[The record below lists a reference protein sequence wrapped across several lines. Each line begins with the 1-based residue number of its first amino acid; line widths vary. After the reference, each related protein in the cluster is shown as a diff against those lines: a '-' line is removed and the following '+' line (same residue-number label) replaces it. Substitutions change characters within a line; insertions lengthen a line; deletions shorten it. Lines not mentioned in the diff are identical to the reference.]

1 LSCADLHMR
10 RRMIELGQCEIT
22 AVFGPMAS
30 GKTYLI
36 EHEWLVNEN
45 RYVRF
50 DATGESVETPGIEHI
65 WKSPRALY
73 DRLAA
78 NPYYFRIAYH
88 PGTDIQE
95 DFYYVTRC
103 LWRLD
108 CYKLLVCDEFH
119 EVCSVSETPK
129 FVQTMMR
136 YARHNHL
143 AVIGAS
149 QRIADVH
156 KLFTSGSRKV
166 IIFYTQE
173 ARDLIAV
180 RDRWGGGAE
189 EMVAN
194 LRPLLYNDRTKEVRQ
209 IPQCLVIE
217 KGSDPRIYDFK
228 TSAYTTGSARQGD
241 PGEDGPTLQREGYED
256 NPPIG
261 GEGKSILPE
270 SASRPT
276 NSPEE

>member
-1 LSCADLHMR
+1 
-10 RRMIELGQCEIT
+10 MIELGQCEIT
-22 AVFGPMAS
+22 SVFGPMAS

-36 EHEWLVNEN
+36 EKGWLPTQN

-50 DATGESVETPGIEHI
+50 DVTGESIDIPGIEHI
-65 WKSPRALY
+65 WKNPRQLY
-73 DRLAA
+73 ERLRQ

-88 PGTDIQE
+88 PGTNIQE
-95 DFYYVTRC
+95 DFYYVVKC
-103 LWRLD
+103 LWRID
-108 CYKLLVCDEFH
+108 VYKLIVCDEFH
-119 EVCSVSETPK
+119 EVCPVSETPK

-136 YARHNHL
+136 YARHDRL

-166 IIFYTQE
+166 IIFWTQE

-180 RDRWGGGAE
+180 RERWGGDAE

-217 KGSDPRIYDFK
+217 KGSPPKVYDFQ
-228 TSAYTTGSARQGD
+228 TGSYTTGRERQGD
-241 PGEDGPTLQREGYED
+241 YREDD
-256 NPPIG
+256 
-261 GEGKSILPE
+261 SDLPSE
-270 SASRPT
+270 SADDHSQDRGENQNILSGSPT
-276 NSPEE
+276 NSEHTPEE

>member
-1 LSCADLHMR
+1 
-10 RRMIELGQCEIT
+10 MIELGQCEIT
-22 AVFGPMAS
+22 ALFGPMAS
-30 GKTYLI
+30 GKTHLI
-36 EHEWLVNEN
+36 EEWLQREN

-50 DATGESVETPGIEHI
+50 DATGESVDTPGIEHI

-73 DRLAA
+73 ERLVH
-78 NPYYFRIAYH
+78 NPYYFKIAYH
-88 PGTDIQE
+88 PGVYIQE
-95 DFYYVTRC
+95 DFYYVIRC
-103 LWRLD
+103 LWRLNV
-108 CYKLLVCDEFH
+108 YKLLVCDEFH
-119 EVCSVSETPK
+119 EVCGVYETPK

-156 KLFTSGSRKV
+156 KLFTSGSRKT

-173 ARDLIAV
+173 ARDLSAT
-180 RDRWGGGAE
+180 RDRWGIEAE

-217 KGSDPRIYDFK
+217 KGSPLRVYDFQ
-228 TSAYTTGSARQGD
+228 THSFVTGSEGPSD
-241 PGEDGPTLQREGYED
+241 TNEDDSDLQCEGVED
-256 NPPIG
+256 NASGG
-261 GEGKSILPE
+261 GENENVLSD
-270 SASRPT
+270 S
-276 NSPEE
+276 SPERGPLEGEKRG

>member
-1 LSCADLHMR
+1 MGRGEFKVIDL
-10 RRMIELGQCEIT
+10 GPCEIT

-36 EHEWLVNEN
+36 EHEWLPGQN

-50 DATGESVETPGIEHI
+50 DSTGESIETEGVEHI
-65 WKSPRALY
+65 WKSPKELY
-73 DRLAA
+73 KRLVE

-88 PGTDIQE
+88 PGTDIQN
-95 DFYYVTRC
+95 DFYWVTRC

-119 EVCSVSETPK
+119 EVCSVSETPQ

-166 IIFYTQE
+166 IIFYSQE
-173 ARDLIAV
+173 SRDLLAV
-180 RDRWGGGAE
+180 RDRWGSEAE

-194 LRPLLYNDRTKEVRQ
+194 CRPLLYNDRTREVRQ
-209 IPQCLVIE
+209 VPQCVVIE
-217 KGSDPRIYDFK
+217 KGSPPKVYDFK
-228 TSAYTTGSARQGD
+228 TGSYVTGNGSSGPED
-241 PGEDGPTLQREGYED
+241 TDEDGGEIPSESSQD
-256 NPPIG
+256 N
-261 GEGKSILPE
+261 LPE
-270 SASRPT
+270 SGTDEGVS
-276 NSPEE
+276 SPEGASPV

>member
-1 LSCADLHMR
+1 
-10 RRMIELGQCEIT
+10 MIELGQCEIT

-36 EHEWLVNEN
+36 EKGWLPGQN

-50 DATGESVETPGIEHI
+50 DATGESMEDANVEHV
-65 WKSPRALY
+65 WKNPQALY
-73 DRLAA
+73 ERLRK

-88 PGTDIQE
+88 PGTNIRE
-95 DFYYVTRC
+95 DFYWVVKC

-119 EVCSVSETPK
+119 EVCSVNETPA

-136 YARHNHL
+136 YARHDRL

-180 RDRWGGGAE
+180 RDRWGSECE
-189 EMVAN
+189 ELVAN
-194 LRPLLYNDRTKEVRQ
+194 CRPLLYDDRTRVTRQ
-209 IPQCLVIE
+209 IPQCVVIE
-217 KGSDPRIYDFK
+217 KGSPPKVYDFK
-228 TSAYTTGSARQGD
+228 TGTYVTGSSRPDDSGED
-241 PGEDGPTLQREGYED
+241 DSEIPGEGAPD
-256 NPPIG
+256 NLPAGGG
-261 GEGKSILPE
+261 GERVLPAPEGSE
-270 SASRPT
+270 SDSE
-276 NSPEE
+276 SSGHE